1 MKENWQQIKEVF
13 AGVLSQ
19 PPEDRLDYINQ
30 HCSGDEILRRE
41 VESLLSS
48 YDSAEMFLESPAVG
62 EVADQLVADG
72 PELKEGD
79 FLNHY
84 QIVRKIGT
92 GGMGEVYL
100 AEDRKLERQ
109 VAIKILNA
117 TFDGGESNLKR
128 FFQEAKAA
136 SGLNHPNI
144 IVVYE
149 IGESDGMHY
158 IVIEFV
164 KGDTLNVAIKTKSLS
179 LTQVIDSSIQI
190 VNALGAAHA
199 VGIIHRDIKPDNI
212 MLRDD
217 GIVKVLD
224 FGLAKLTERNSRE
237 IDFEEQTRELLNTKA
252 GMILG
257 TAAYMSPEQARGKDV
272 DARSDIWS
280 FGVVLFQM
288 LTGRLPFPGETTSD
302 IIAAILKTETPHL
315 AEFVSDI
322 PAELERIV
330 RKTLRKNQNARY
342 QTASELL
349 EDLKHFRRALEFGEK
364 AEPLNSRVI
373 NDLNNERITDA
384 KYAAVT
390 AGRTGMYSGRI
401 SSFISEAVSE
411 VKARPAFVFLGVTT
425 LAVLIVAAFFGLS
438 KIASIS
444 KTADAFQNMK
454 LAKLTYEGGAANAV
468 TVSPDGKYVA
478 YALRDEGRQS
488 LMVRQVEASAAV
500 QIVPPA
506 EVNYSGL
513 TFTQDGNYIYY
524 TIHEAKN
531 AGILYAIPVLGGNPR
546 KIAEDVDG
554 NVTFSPA
561 GDTIAFVRFRTS
573 LMLADPKGGSQRILA
588 NASGGEIRTFT
599 AWNPNGKTIINSVF
613 SSADSLYY
621 LNEVS
626 VEDGTEKRLS
636 ASRWLVIN
644 GLAWLWDGSGVVFSG
659 RDIDTQF
666 SQIWMLS
673 YPSGETKRITNDF
686 STYVGLSLT
695 ADNKSLL
702 AIKKERLFNIWTSPD
717 GATESVKKITH
728 EEGKDEGTSGIDWT
742 PDGKIVYTVR
752 TADKNDIWIVNADG
766 SGNRQL
772 TFDQGSNYSPTVSPD
787 GRFIVFTSTR
797 AGNQNLWQI
806 DIDGGNPAALTD
818 TEEDEGNPSFAP
830 DGKWI
835 LYQRTNADNL
845 TTIWKLNLD
854 GGNPVQL
861 IETESSRPTVSAD
874 SKFFACDYGEGK
886 TGDPVKLSIFQIE
899 GGRPLKVLD
908 LPLVVKSRIFRWT
921 TDGKGLIYVNSRDR
935 THNLWSQPLDNK
947 PPKQLTFFESGQIA
961 RFKQDRDGKG
971 FALSRGN
978 ESSDVV
984 MMSNFR

>member
-1 MKENWQQIKEVF
+1 M
-13 AGVLSQ
+13 
-19 PPEDRLDYINQ
+19 
-30 HCSGDEILRRE
+30 
-41 VESLLSS
+41 
-48 YDSAEMFLESPAVG
+48 
-62 EVADQLVADG
+62 
-72 PELKEGD
+72 
-79 FLNHY
+79 
-84 QIVRKIGT
+84 
-92 GGMGEVYL
+92 
-100 AEDRKLERQ
+100 
-109 VAIKILNA
+109 
-117 TFDGGESNLKR
+117 
-128 FFQEAKAA
+128 
-136 SGLNHPNI
+136 
-144 IVVYE
+144 
-149 IGESDGMHY
+149 
-158 IVIEFV
+158 
-164 KGDTLNVAIKTKSLS
+164 
-179 LTQVIDSSIQI
+179 
-190 VNALGAAHA
+190 
-199 VGIIHRDIKPDNI
+199 
-212 MLRDD
+212 
-217 GIVKVLD
+217 
-224 FGLAKLTERNSRE
+224 
-237 IDFEEQTRELLNTKA
+237 
-252 GMILG
+252 
-257 TAAYMSPEQARGKDV
+257 
-272 DARSDIWS
+272 
-280 FGVVLFQM
+280 
-288 LTGRLPFPGETTSD
+288 
-302 IIAAILKTETPHL
+302 
-315 AEFVSDI
+315 
-322 PAELERIV
+322 

-390 AGRTGMYSGRI
+390 AGRTDMYSGRI